1 MAEKREVSQ
10 AVGAIQYDSMPTDAG
25 FDFWL
30 YTQRVRY
37 FITGETGEEKSFLSW
52 GWYRIETP
60 HYDLGYRNISRS
72 QFYEMYGVARGA
84 GDDAY
89 SRGITLPIDTPNDYQ
104 LHVYQLFVV
113 AAGVEY
119 RLAIKPKPTAAEI
132 SSRTPNTNNLE
143 TFFTAET
150 DGLHI
155 DGAVIPYADI
165 TEVFPRIWAVK
176 AYESPLNPYRV

>member
-37 FITGETGEEKSFLSW
+37 FITGETGEEKNLLSW
-52 GWYRIETP
+52 GTYRIQTP

-72 QFYEMYGVARGA
+72 QFNEMYSQARGH
-84 GDDAY
+84 GDNIY
-89 SRGITLPIDTPNDYQ
+89 RRGITLPIATPNDYQ
-104 LHVYQLFVV
+104 LHVYQVFVV

-119 RLAIKPKPTAAEI
+119 RLANKPKPTATEI
-132 SSRTPNTNNLE
+132 ANRAPDTSNLQ

-150 DGLHI
+150 DGLHVA
-155 DGAVIPYADI
+155 GVVIPYADI

-176 AYESPLNPYRV
+176 SYESPLNPYRI